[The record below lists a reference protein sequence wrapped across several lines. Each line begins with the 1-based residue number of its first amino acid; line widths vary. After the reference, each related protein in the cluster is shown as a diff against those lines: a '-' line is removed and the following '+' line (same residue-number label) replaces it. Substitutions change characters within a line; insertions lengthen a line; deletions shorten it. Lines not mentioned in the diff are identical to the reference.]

1 MARNRLRE
9 LWCSWS
15 LAVDECI
22 RFYVKISPRFGA
34 LTKSVRYLARSACP
48 QISSVSMA
56 LDGIESVTVSP
67 SIERTLVV
75 VHRKRGPLP
84 AVAERFRQSL
94 LS

>member
-1 MARNRLRE
+1 M
-9 LWCSWS
+9 
-15 LAVDECI
+15 
-22 RFYVKISPRFGA
+22 
-34 LTKSVRYLARSACP
+34 
-48 QISSVSMA
+48 SMA